1 MCGRFTSYHSNS
13 EIAKAFVLADV
24 PHLEPRYNIAPTNT
38 VATILRSNSQNDR
51 EFKWLR
57 WGLIPH
63 WAKEQKIGNKLINAR
78 AETVAQKPS
87 FRSAFRRSR
96 CLIIASGFYEW
107 QRAENKKQPFYI
119 QQIDCLPFALA
130 GLWST
135 WQSSEVETI
144 DTCTIITTKANE
156 IMQPIHKRMPVILKS
171 DDYEKW
177 LDPTI
182 QQPELLQPL
191 LQPYDSNKLKAY
203 PVSTLVN
210 NPRNDS
216 PECISSIE

>member
-1 MCGRFTSYHSNS
+1 MCGRFTQISSS
-13 EIAKAFVLADV
+13 AEITKVFDLAHV
-24 PHLEPRYNIAPTNT
+24 PHLEPRYNIAPTQK
-38 VATILRSNSQNDR
+38 VAVILRSNPENER

-63 WAKEQKIGNKLINAR
+63 WAKEKSIGNKLINAR
-78 AETVAQKPS
+78 GETVAQKPS

-107 QRAENKKQPFYI
+107 QQQENGKQPFYI
-119 QQIDCLPFALA
+119 QQIDNLPFALA

-135 WQSSEVETI
+135 WQSPDGETI
-144 DTCTIITTKANE
+144 DTCTIITTEANE

-171 DDYEKW
+171 DDYGKW
-177 LDPTI
+177 LEPTV
-182 QQPELLQPL
+182 QQPELLQTL
-191 LQPYDSNKLKAY
+191 LQPYADDKLKAY

-216 PECISSIE
+216 PDCISSIE